1 MRRVQVRKDGKRFQQ
16 ADKAAACS
24 SSSDE
29 GEGHETALRPQ
40 SGPLASWR
48 EQAE

>member
-16 ADKAAACS
+16 ADKTAACS

-29 GEGHETALRPQ
+29 GKATKRRSAR
-40 SGPLASWR
+40 R
-48 EQAE
+48 VDR

>member
-29 GEGHETALRPQ
+29 GKATKRRSAR
-40 SGPLASWR
+40 R
-48 EQAE
+48 VDR